1 MAKKNTSWG
10 GRFKK
15 QTAKKAQEFSSSIDI
30 DNKLYKEDILGS
42 IAYAEALQ
50 AAGVLNKG
58 ELSKIKSGLK
68 QIKQKIES
76 GKFNWQET
84 LEDVHMNIES
94 SLEKIIGSA
103 ARKLHTGRSRND
115 QVVTDLKLYLLEK
128 SKDIQICLSDLL
140 KIVVLKAESEV
151 ETLMPGFTHMQIAQ
165 PVTLGHHL
173 MAWYEMLSRDLDRF
187 KGCESRLKISPL
199 GSGALAGNKF
209 KINRRKMAKALGFEE
224 VTNNSIDAVSD
235 RDYVIEMMF
244 NISLMGV
251 HLSRIAEELI
261 IWSSSQ
267 FDYVELPE
275 ELCTGSSIMPQ
286 KKNPDMAELVR
297 GGSSKT
303 IGNLVS
309 LLSLIKNQPLSYNRD
324 NQEDKGPLFDSI
336 EYALRSLDITAAMI
350 AGAEFNRDSMLT
362 DVYDGHI
369 CATDLA
375 EYLVMKGIPFRDA
388 HAISGK
394 AVQLAESKDF
404 LLSELSLKELK
415 KLNALIEKDVFKHL
429 DPLKSISSKNSIGG
443 TAPSQVLK
451 QITQA
456 KNLSLIHI

>member
-1 MAKKNTSWG
+1 MVKKNTSWG

-15 QTAKKAQEFSSSIDI
+15 QTAEKAQKFSSSISVDK
-30 DNKLYKEDILGS
+30 KLYKEDISGS
-42 IAYAEALQ
+42 VAYAEALQ
-50 AAGVLNKG
+50 SAGVINKS
-58 ELSKIKSGLK
+58 ELAKIKSGLK

-76 GKFNWQET
+76 DKFNWQEA

-94 SLEKIIGSA
+94 ALEKIIGSA
-103 ARKLHTGRSRND
+103 AKKLHTGRSRND
-115 QVVTDLKLYLLEK
+115 QVVTDLKLHLLEK
-128 SKDIQICLSDLL
+128 SKEIKSCITDLL
-140 KIVVLKAESEV
+140 EVLVLKAESEV
-151 ETLMPGFTHMQIAQ
+151 DTLMPGFTHMQIAQ
-165 PVTLGHHL
+165 PITLGHHL
-173 MAWYEMLSRDLDRF
+173 MAWFEMLSRDLDRF
-187 KGCESRLKISPL
+187 EECEIRLKISPL

-209 KINRRKMAKALGFEE
+209 KINRMKLAKSLGFSEI
-224 VTNNSIDAVSD
+224 TKNSIDAVSD
-235 RDYVIEMMF
+235 RDYVIEMLF

-251 HLSRIAEELI
+251 HLSRISEELI

-267 FDYVELPE
+267 FDYVDLPE

-303 IGNLVS
+303 IGNLVT

-336 EYALRSLDITAAMI
+336 EYALGSLDITTAMI
-350 AGAEFNRDSMLT
+350 AGAEFNHDSMLT
-362 DVYDGHI
+362 DVFDGHI

-394 AVQLAESKDF
+394 AVQLAETSDL
-404 LLSELSLKELK
+404 LLSELSLKDLK

-429 DPLKSISSKNSIGG
+429 DPLKSITSKSSIGG

-451 QITQA
+451 QIAHA
-456 KNLSLIHI
+456 KDKLKL

>member
-140 KIVVLKAESEV
+140 KIVVLKAESEL

-336 EYALRSLDITAAMI
+336 EYALGSLDITAAMI

-443 TAPSQVLK
+443 TAPSQVSK

-456 KNLSLIHI
+456 KNKLKI

>member
-1 MAKKNTSWG
+1 MVKKNISWG

-15 QTAKKAQEFSSSIDI
+15 QTAEKAQKFSSSINVDK
-30 DNKLYKEDILGS
+30 KLYKEDISGS
-42 IAYAEALQ
+42 VAYAEALQ
-50 AAGVLNKG
+50 SAGVINKS
-58 ELSKIKSGLK
+58 ELAKIKSGLK

-76 GKFNWQET
+76 DKFNWQEA

-94 SLEKIIGSA
+94 ALEKIIGSA
-103 ARKLHTGRSRND
+103 AKKLHTGRSRND
-115 QVVTDLKLYLLEK
+115 QVVTDLKLHLLEK
-128 SKDIQICLSDLL
+128 SKEIKSCITDLL
-140 KIVVLKAESEV
+140 EVLVLKAESEV
-151 ETLMPGFTHMQIAQ
+151 DTLMPGFTHMQIAQ
-165 PVTLGHHL
+165 PITLGHHL
-173 MAWYEMLSRDLDRF
+173 MAWFEMLSRDLSRF
-187 KGCESRLKISPL
+187 EECELRLKISPL

-209 KINRRKMAKALGFEE
+209 KINRMKLAKSLGFSEI
-224 VTNNSIDAVSD
+224 TKNSIDAVSD
-235 RDYVIEMMF
+235 RDYVIEMLF

-251 HLSRIAEELI
+251 HLSRISEELI

-267 FDYVELPE
+267 FDYVDLPE

-303 IGNLVS
+303 IGNLVT

-336 EYALRSLDITAAMI
+336 EYALGSLDITTAMI
-350 AGAEFNRDSMLT
+350 AGAEFNHDSMLT

-394 AVQLAESKDF
+394 AVQLAETSDL
-404 LLSELSLKELK
+404 LLSELSLKDLK

-429 DPLKSISSKNSIGG
+429 DPLKSITSKSSIGG

-451 QITQA
+451 QIAHA
-456 KNLSLIHI
+456 KDKLKL

>member
-94 SLEKIIGSA
+94 SLEKIIGST

-128 SKDIQICLSDLL
+128 SKDIQICLTDLL
-140 KIVVLKAESEV
+140 KITVLKAESEL

-187 KGCESRLKISPL
+187 KECESRLKISPL

-275 ELCTGSSIMPQ
+275 ELCTGSSIMTQ

-336 EYALRSLDITAAMI
+336 EYALGSLDITAAMI

-375 EYLVMKGIPFRDA
+375 EYLVIKGIPFRDA

-415 KLNALIEKDVFKHL
+415 KLNTLIEKDVFKHL

-443 TAPSQVLK
+443 TAPSQVSK

-456 KNLSLIHI
+456 KNKLKI

>member
-1 MAKKNTSWG
+1 MVKKNTSWG

-15 QTAKKAQEFSSSIDI
+15 QTAEKAQKFSSSINVDK
-30 DNKLYKEDILGS
+30 KLYKEDISGS
-42 IAYAEALQ
+42 VAYAEALQ
-50 AAGVLNKG
+50 SAGVINKS
-58 ELSKIKSGLK
+58 ELAKIKSGLK

-76 GKFNWQET
+76 DKFNWQEA

-94 SLEKIIGSA
+94 ALEKIIGSA
-103 ARKLHTGRSRND
+103 AKKLHTGRSRND
-115 QVVTDLKLYLLEK
+115 QVVTDLKLHLLEK
-128 SKDIQICLSDLL
+128 SKEIKSCITDLL
-140 KIVVLKAESEV
+140 EVLVLKAESEV
-151 ETLMPGFTHMQIAQ
+151 DTLMPGFTHMQIAQ
-165 PVTLGHHL
+165 PITLGHHL
-173 MAWYEMLSRDLDRF
+173 MSWFEMLSRDLDRF
-187 KGCESRLKISPL
+187 EECEKRLKISPL

-209 KINRRKMAKALGFEE
+209 KINRMKLAKSLGFSEI
-224 VTNNSIDAVSD
+224 TKNSIDAVSD
-235 RDYVIEMMF
+235 RDYVIEMLF

-251 HLSRIAEELI
+251 HLSRISEELI

-267 FDYVELPE
+267 FDYVDLPE

-303 IGNLVS
+303 IGNLVT

-336 EYALRSLDITAAMI
+336 EYALGSLDITTAMI
-350 AGAEFNRDSMLT
+350 AGAEFNHDSMLT

-394 AVQLAESKDF
+394 AVQLAETSDL
-404 LLSELSLKELK
+404 LLSELSLKDLK

-429 DPLKSISSKNSIGG
+429 DPLKSINSKSSIGG

-451 QITQA
+451 QIAHA
-456 KNLSLIHI
+456 KDKLKL

>member
-15 QTAKKAQEFSSSIDI
+15 HTAKKAQEFSSSIDI

-50 AAGVLNKG
+50 NAGVLNKS

-76 GKFNWQET
+76 GKFNWQEA

-103 ARKLHTGRSRND
+103 AKKLHTGRSRND
-115 QVVTDLKLYLLEK
+115 QVVTDLKLYLLGK
-128 SKDIQICLSDLL
+128 SKDIQICLTDLL
-140 KIVVLKAESEV
+140 EIIVLKAESEV

-165 PVTLGHHL
+165 PITLGHHL

-187 KGCESRLKISPL
+187 KECESRLKISPL

-209 KINRRKMAKALGFEE
+209 KINRKKLAKSLGFTE

-267 FDYVELPE
+267 FDYVDLPE

-336 EYALRSLDITAAMI
+336 EYALGSLDITAAMV

-375 EYLVMKGIPFRDA
+375 EYLVMKVIPFRDA

-394 AVQLAESKDF
+394 AVHLAESKDYI
-404 LLSELSLKELK
+404 LS
-415 KLNALIEKDVFKHL
+415 
-429 DPLKSISSKNSIGG
+429 
-443 TAPSQVLK
+443 
-451 QITQA
+451 
-456 KNLSLIHI
+456 

>member
-128 SKDIQICLSDLL
+128 SKDIQICLTDLL
-140 KIVVLKAESEV
+140 KITVLKAESEL

-336 EYALRSLDITAAMI
+336 EYALGSLDITAAMI

-443 TAPSQVLK
+443 TAPSQVSK
-451 QITQA
+451 QITKA
-456 KNLSLIHI
+456 KNKLKI

>member
-128 SKDIQICLSDLL
+128 SKDIQICLTDLL
-140 KIVVLKAESEV
+140 KITVLKAESEL

-336 EYALRSLDITAAMI
+336 EYALGSLDITAAMI

-415 KLNALIEKDVFKHL
+415 KLNTLIEKDVFKHL

-443 TAPSQVLK
+443 TAPSQVSK

-456 KNLSLIHI
+456 KNKLKI

>member
-1 MAKKNTSWG
+1 MVKKNTSWG

-15 QTAKKAQEFSSSIDI
+15 QTAEKAQKFSSSISVDK
-30 DNKLYKEDILGS
+30 KLYKEDISGS
-42 IAYAEALQ
+42 VAYAEALQ
-50 AAGVLNKG
+50 SAGVINKS
-58 ELSKIKSGLK
+58 ELAKIKSGLK

-76 GKFNWQET
+76 DKFNWQEA

-94 SLEKIIGSA
+94 ALEKIIGSA
-103 ARKLHTGRSRND
+103 AKKLHTGRSRND
-115 QVVTDLKLYLLEK
+115 QVVTDLKLHLLEK
-128 SKDIQICLSDLL
+128 SKEIKSCITDLL
-140 KIVVLKAESEV
+140 EVLVLKAESEV
-151 ETLMPGFTHMQIAQ
+151 DTLMPGFTHMQIAQ
-165 PVTLGHHL
+165 PITLGHHL
-173 MAWYEMLSRDLDRF
+173 MAWFEMLSRDLDRF
-187 KGCESRLKISPL
+187 EECEIRLKISPL

-209 KINRRKMAKALGFEE
+209 KINRMKLAKSLGFSEI
-224 VTNNSIDAVSD
+224 TKNSIDAVSD
-235 RDYVIEMMF
+235 RDYVIEMLF

-251 HLSRIAEELI
+251 HLSRISEELI

-267 FDYVELPE
+267 FDYVDLPE

-303 IGNLVS
+303 IGNLVT

-336 EYALRSLDITAAMI
+336 EYALGSLDITTAMI
-350 AGAEFNRDSMLT
+350 AGAEFNHDSMLT

-394 AVQLAESKDF
+394 AVQLAETSDL
-404 LLSELSLKELK
+404 LLSELSLKDLK

-429 DPLKSISSKNSIGG
+429 DPLKSITSKSSIGG

-451 QITQA
+451 QIAHA
-456 KNLSLIHI
+456 KNKLKL

>member
-1 MAKKNTSWG
+1 
-10 GRFKK
+10 
-15 QTAKKAQEFSSSIDI
+15 
-30 DNKLYKEDILGS
+30 
-42 IAYAEALQ
+42 
-50 AAGVLNKG
+50 
-58 ELSKIKSGLK
+58 
-68 QIKQKIES
+68 
-76 GKFNWQET
+76 
-84 LEDVHMNIES
+84 MNIES

-336 EYALRSLDITAAMI
+336 EYALGSLDITAAMI

-415 KLNALIEKDVFKHL
+415 KLNALIENDVFKHL

-443 TAPSQVLK
+443 TAPSQVSK

-456 KNLSLIHI
+456 KNKLKI

>member
-267 FDYVELPE
+267 FDYVDLPE

-336 EYALRSLDITAAMI
+336 EYALGSLDITAAMI

-456 KNLSLIHI
+456 KNKLKI

>member
-128 SKDIQICLSDLL
+128 SKDIQICLTDLL
-140 KIVVLKAESEV
+140 KITVLKAESEL

-336 EYALRSLDITAAMI
+336 EYALGSLDITAAMI

-375 EYLVMKGIPFRDA
+375 EYLVIKGIPFRDA

-394 AVQLAESKDF
+394 AVLLAESKDF

-443 TAPSQVLK
+443 TAPSQVSK
-451 QITQA
+451 QITKA
-456 KNLSLIHI
+456 KNKLKI

>member
-1 MAKKNTSWG
+1 MVKKNTSWG

-15 QTAKKAQEFSSSIDI
+15 QTAEKAQKFSSSINVDK
-30 DNKLYKEDILGS
+30 KLYKEDISGS
-42 IAYAEALQ
+42 VDYAEALQ
-50 AAGVLNKG
+50 SAGVINKS
-58 ELSKIKSGLK
+58 ELAKIKSGLK

-76 GKFNWQET
+76 DKFNWQEA

-94 SLEKIIGSA
+94 ALEKIIGSA
-103 ARKLHTGRSRND
+103 AKKLHTGRSRND

-128 SKDIQICLSDLL
+128 SKEIKSCITDLL
-140 KIVVLKAESEV
+140 EVLVLKAESEV
-151 ETLMPGFTHMQIAQ
+151 DTLMPGFTHMQIAQ
-165 PVTLGHHL
+165 PITLGHHL
-173 MAWYEMLSRDLDRF
+173 MAWFEMLSRDLDRF
-187 KGCESRLKISPL
+187 EECEIRLKISPL

-209 KINRRKMAKALGFEE
+209 KINRMKLAKSLGFSEI
-224 VTNNSIDAVSD
+224 TKNSIDAVSD
-235 RDYVIEMMF
+235 RDYVIEMLF

-251 HLSRIAEELI
+251 HLSRISEELI

-267 FDYVELPE
+267 FDYVDLPE

-303 IGNLVS
+303 IGNLVT

-336 EYALRSLDITAAMI
+336 EYALGSLDITTAMI
-350 AGAEFNRDSMLT
+350 AGAEFNHDSMLT

-394 AVQLAESKDF
+394 AVQLAETSDL
-404 LLSELSLKELK
+404 LLSELSLKDLK

-429 DPLKSISSKNSIGG
+429 DPLKSITSKSSIGG

-451 QITQA
+451 QIAHA
-456 KNLSLIHI
+456 KDKLKL

>member
-336 EYALRSLDITAAMI
+336 EYALGSLDITAAMI

-415 KLNALIEKDVFKHL
+415 KLNTLIEKDVFKHL

-456 KNLSLIHI
+456 KNKLKI

>member
-261 IWSSSQ
+261 ILSSSQ

-336 EYALRSLDITAAMI
+336 EYALGSLDITAAMI

-456 KNLSLIHI
+456 KNKLKI

>member
-1 MAKKNTSWG
+1 MVKKNISWG

-15 QTAKKAQEFSSSIDI
+15 QTAEKAQKFSSSINVDK
-30 DNKLYKEDILGS
+30 KLYKEDISGS
-42 IAYAEALQ
+42 VAYAEALQ
-50 AAGVLNKG
+50 TAGVINKS
-58 ELSKIKSGLK
+58 ELAKIKSGLK

-76 GKFNWQET
+76 DKFNWQEA

-94 SLEKIIGSA
+94 ALEKIIGSA
-103 ARKLHTGRSRND
+103 AKKLHTGRSRND
-115 QVVTDLKLYLLEK
+115 QVVTDLKLHLLEK
-128 SKDIQICLSDLL
+128 SKEIKSCITDLL
-140 KIVVLKAESEV
+140 EVLVLKAESEV
-151 ETLMPGFTHMQIAQ
+151 DTLMPGFTHMQIAQ
-165 PVTLGHHL
+165 PITLGHHL
-173 MAWYEMLSRDLDRF
+173 MAWFEMLSRDLSRF
-187 KGCESRLKISPL
+187 EECELRLKISPL

-209 KINRRKMAKALGFEE
+209 KINRMKLAKSLGFSEI
-224 VTNNSIDAVSD
+224 TKNSIDAVSD
-235 RDYVIEMMF
+235 RDYVIEMLF

-251 HLSRIAEELI
+251 HLSRISEELI

-267 FDYVELPE
+267 FDYVDLPE

-303 IGNLVS
+303 IGNLVT

-336 EYALRSLDITAAMI
+336 EYALGSLDITTAMI
-350 AGAEFNRDSMLT
+350 AGAEFNHDSMLT

-394 AVQLAESKDF
+394 AVQLAETSDL
-404 LLSELSLKELK
+404 LLSELSLKDLK

-429 DPLKSISSKNSIGG
+429 DPLKSITSKSSIGG

-451 QITQA
+451 QIAHA
-456 KNLSLIHI
+456 KDKLKL

>member
-251 HLSRIAEELI
+251 HLSRITEELI

-336 EYALRSLDITAAMI
+336 EYALGSLDITAAMI

-415 KLNALIEKDVFKHL
+415 KLNTLIEKDVFKHL

-456 KNLSLIHI
+456 KNKLKI

>member
-1 MAKKNTSWG
+1 MVKKNTSWG

-15 QTAKKAQEFSSSIDI
+15 QTAEKAQKFSSSINVDK
-30 DNKLYKEDILGS
+30 KLYKEDIFGS
-42 IAYAEALQ
+42 VAYAEALQ
-50 AAGVLNKG
+50 SAGVINKS
-58 ELSKIKSGLK
+58 ELAKIKSGLK

-76 GKFNWQET
+76 DKFNWQEA

-94 SLEKIIGSA
+94 ALEKIIGSA
-103 ARKLHTGRSRND
+103 AKKLHTGRSRND
-115 QVVTDLKLYLLEK
+115 QVVTDLKLHLLEK
-128 SKDIQICLSDLL
+128 SKEIKSCITDLL
-140 KIVVLKAESEV
+140 EVLVLKAESEV
-151 ETLMPGFTHMQIAQ
+151 DTLMPGFTHMQIAQ
-165 PVTLGHHL
+165 PITLGHHL
-173 MAWYEMLSRDLDRF
+173 MAWFEMLSRDLDRF
-187 KGCESRLKISPL
+187 EECEIRLKISPL

-209 KINRRKMAKALGFEE
+209 KINRMKLAKSLGFSEI
-224 VTNNSIDAVSD
+224 TKNSIDAVSD
-235 RDYVIEMMF
+235 RDYVIEMLF

-251 HLSRIAEELI
+251 HLSRISEELI

-267 FDYVELPE
+267 FDYVDLPE

-303 IGNLVS
+303 IGNLVT

-336 EYALRSLDITAAMI
+336 EYALGSLDITTAMI
-350 AGAEFNRDSMLT
+350 AGAEFNHDSMLT

-394 AVQLAESKDF
+394 AVQLAETSDL
-404 LLSELSLKELK
+404 LLSELSLKDLK

-429 DPLKSISSKNSIGG
+429 DPLKSITSKSSIGG

-451 QITQA
+451 QIAHA
-456 KNLSLIHI
+456 KDKLKL

>member
-165 PVTLGHHL
+165 PITLGHHL

-187 KGCESRLKISPL
+187 KECESRLKISPL

-209 KINRRKMAKALGFEE
+209 KINRKKLAKSLGFTE

-336 EYALRSLDITAAMI
+336 EYALGSLDITAAMI

-443 TAPSQVLK
+443 TAPSQVSK

-456 KNLSLIHI
+456 KNKLKI

>member
-336 EYALRSLDITAAMI
+336 EYALGSLDITAAMI

-456 KNLSLIHI
+456 KNKLKI

>member
-103 ARKLHTGRSRND
+103 AKKLHTGRSRND

-267 FDYVELPE
+267 FDYVDLPE

-336 EYALRSLDITAAMI
+336 EYALGSLDITAAMI

-456 KNLSLIHI
+456 KNKLKI

>member
-94 SLEKIIGSA
+94 SLEKIIGST

-128 SKDIQICLSDLL
+128 SKDIQICLTDLL
-140 KIVVLKAESEV
+140 KITVLKAESEL

-187 KGCESRLKISPL
+187 KECESRLKISPL

-336 EYALRSLDITAAMI
+336 EYALGSLDITAAMI
-350 AGAEFNRDSMLT
+350 AGAEFNRDSLLT

-375 EYLVMKGIPFRDA
+375 EYLVIKGIPFRDA

-415 KLNALIEKDVFKHL
+415 KLNTLIEKDVFKHL

-443 TAPSQVLK
+443 TAPSQVSK

-456 KNLSLIHI
+456 KNKLKI

>member
-1 MAKKNTSWG
+1 MVKKNTSWG

-15 QTAKKAQEFSSSIDI
+15 QTAEKAQKFSSSISVDK
-30 DNKLYKEDILGS
+30 KLYKEDISGS
-42 IAYAEALQ
+42 VAYAEALQ
-50 AAGVLNKG
+50 SAGVINKS
-58 ELSKIKSGLK
+58 ELAKIKSGLK

-76 GKFNWQET
+76 DKFNWQEA

-94 SLEKIIGSA
+94 ALEKIIGSA
-103 ARKLHTGRSRND
+103 AKKLHTGRSRND
-115 QVVTDLKLYLLEK
+115 QVVTDLKLHLLERSKEIK
-128 SKDIQICLSDLL
+128 SCITDLL
-140 KIVVLKAESEV
+140 EVLVLKAESEV
-151 ETLMPGFTHMQIAQ
+151 DTLMPGFTHMQIAQ
-165 PVTLGHHL
+165 PITLGHHL
-173 MAWYEMLSRDLDRF
+173 MAWFEMLSRDLDRF
-187 KGCESRLKISPL
+187 EECEVRLKISPL

-209 KINRRKMAKALGFEE
+209 KINRMKLAKSLGFSEI
-224 VTNNSIDAVSD
+224 TKNSIDAVSD
-235 RDYVIEMMF
+235 RDYVIEMLF
-244 NISLMGV
+244 NISLMGI
-251 HLSRIAEELI
+251 HLSRISEELI

-267 FDYVELPE
+267 FDYVDLPE

-303 IGNLVS
+303 IGNLVT

-336 EYALRSLDITAAMI
+336 EYALGSLDITTAMI
-350 AGAEFNRDSMLT
+350 AGAKFNHDSMLT

-394 AVQLAESKDF
+394 AVQLAETSDL
-404 LLSELSLKELK
+404 LLSELSLKDLK
-415 KLNALIEKDVFKHL
+415 KLNTLIEKDVFKHL
-429 DPLKSISSKNSIGG
+429 DPLKSITSKSSVGG

-451 QITQA
+451 QIVQA
-456 KNLSLIHI
+456 KNKLKL

>member
-1 MAKKNTSWG
+1 MVKKNTSWG

-15 QTAKKAQEFSSSIDI
+15 QTAEKAQKFSSSINVDK
-30 DNKLYKEDILGS
+30 KLYKEDISGS
-42 IAYAEALQ
+42 VAYAEALQ
-50 AAGVLNKG
+50 TAGVINKS
-58 ELSKIKSGLK
+58 ELAKIKSGLK

-76 GKFNWQET
+76 DKFNWQEA

-94 SLEKIIGSA
+94 ALEKIIGSA
-103 ARKLHTGRSRND
+103 AKKLHTGRSRND
-115 QVVTDLKLYLLEK
+115 QVVTDLKLHLLEK
-128 SKDIQICLSDLL
+128 SKEIKSCITDLL
-140 KIVVLKAESEV
+140 EVLVLKADSEV
-151 ETLMPGFTHMQIAQ
+151 DTLMPGFTHMQIAQ
-165 PVTLGHHL
+165 PITLGHHL
-173 MAWYEMLSRDLDRF
+173 MAWFEMLSRDLDRF
-187 KGCESRLKISPL
+187 EECEIRLKISPL

-209 KINRRKMAKALGFEE
+209 KINRMKLAKSLGFSEI
-224 VTNNSIDAVSD
+224 TKNSIDAVSD
-235 RDYVIEMMF
+235 RDYVIEMLF

-251 HLSRIAEELI
+251 HLSRISEELI

-267 FDYVELPE
+267 FDYVDLPE

-303 IGNLVS
+303 IGNLVT

-336 EYALRSLDITAAMI
+336 EYALGSLDITTAMI
-350 AGAEFNRDSMLT
+350 AGAKFNHDSMLT

-394 AVQLAESKDF
+394 AVQLAETSDL
-404 LLSELSLKELK
+404 LLSELSLKDLK

-429 DPLKSISSKNSIGG
+429 DPLKSITSKSSIGG

-451 QITQA
+451 QIAHA
-456 KNLSLIHI
+456 KDKLKL

>member
-1 MAKKNTSWG
+1 MVKKNTSWG

-15 QTAKKAQEFSSSIDI
+15 QTAEKAQKFSSSINVDK
-30 DNKLYKEDILGS
+30 KLYKEDISGS
-42 IAYAEALQ
+42 VAYAEALQ
-50 AAGVLNKG
+50 SAGVINKS
-58 ELSKIKSGLK
+58 ELAKIKSGLK

-76 GKFNWQET
+76 DKFNWQEA

-94 SLEKIIGSA
+94 ALEKIIGSA
-103 ARKLHTGRSRND
+103 AKKLHTGRSRND
-115 QVVTDLKLYLLEK
+115 QVVTDLKLHLLEK
-128 SKDIQICLSDLL
+128 SKEIKTCITDLL
-140 KIVVLKAESEV
+140 EVLVLKAESEV
-151 ETLMPGFTHMQIAQ
+151 DTLMPGFTHMQIAQ
-165 PVTLGHHL
+165 PITLGHHL
-173 MAWYEMLSRDLDRF
+173 MAWFEMLSRDLDRF
-187 KGCESRLKISPL
+187 EECEIRLKISPL

-209 KINRRKMAKALGFEE
+209 KINRMKLAKSLGFSEI
-224 VTNNSIDAVSD
+224 TKNSIDAVSD
-235 RDYVIEMMF
+235 RDYVIEMLF

-251 HLSRIAEELI
+251 HLSRISEELI

-267 FDYVELPE
+267 FDYVDLPE

-303 IGNLVS
+303 IGNLVT

-336 EYALRSLDITAAMI
+336 EYALGSLDITTAMI
-350 AGAEFNRDSMLT
+350 AGAEFNHDSMLT

-394 AVQLAESKDF
+394 AVQLAETSDL
-404 LLSELSLKELK
+404 LLSELSLKDLK

-429 DPLKSISSKNSIGG
+429 DPLKSITSKSSIGG

-451 QITQA
+451 QIAHA
-456 KNLSLIHI
+456 KDILKL

>member
-1 MAKKNTSWG
+1 MVKKNTSWG

-15 QTAKKAQEFSSSIDI
+15 QTAEKAQKFSSSINVDK
-30 DNKLYKEDILGS
+30 KLYKEDITGS
-42 IAYAEALQ
+42 VAYAEALQ
-50 AAGVLNKG
+50 SAGVINKS
-58 ELSKIKSGLK
+58 ELAKIKSGLK

-76 GKFNWQET
+76 DKFNWQEA

-94 SLEKIIGSA
+94 ALEKIIGSA
-103 ARKLHTGRSRND
+103 AKKLHTGRSRND
-115 QVVTDLKLYLLEK
+115 QVVTDLKLHLLEK
-128 SKDIQICLSDLL
+128 SKEIKSCITDLL
-140 KIVVLKAESEV
+140 EVLVLKAESEV
-151 ETLMPGFTHMQIAQ
+151 DTLMPGFTHMQIAQ
-165 PVTLGHHL
+165 PITLGHHL
-173 MAWYEMLSRDLDRF
+173 MAWFEMLSRDLDRF
-187 KGCESRLKISPL
+187 EECEIRLKISPL

-209 KINRRKMAKALGFEE
+209 KINRMKLAKSLGFSEI
-224 VTNNSIDAVSD
+224 TKNSIDAVSD
-235 RDYVIEMMF
+235 RDYVIEMLF
-244 NISLMGV
+244 NISLMGI
-251 HLSRIAEELI
+251 HLSRISEELI

-267 FDYVELPE
+267 FDYVDLPE

-303 IGNLVS
+303 IGNLVT

-336 EYALRSLDITAAMI
+336 EYALGSLDITTAMI
-350 AGAEFNRDSMLT
+350 AGAKFNHDSMLT

-394 AVQLAESKDF
+394 AVQLAETSDL
-404 LLSELSLKELK
+404 LLSELSLKDLK

-429 DPLKSISSKNSIGG
+429 DPLKSITSKSSIGG

-451 QITQA
+451 QIAHA
-456 KNLSLIHI
+456 KDKLKL

>member
-50 AAGVLNKG
+50 VAGVLNKG

-324 NQEDKGPLFDSI
+324 SQEDKGPLFDSI
-336 EYALRSLDITAAMI
+336 EYALGSLDITAAMI

-456 KNLSLIHI
+456 KNKLKI

>member
-1 MAKKNTSWG
+1 MVKKNTSWG

-15 QTAKKAQEFSSSIDI
+15 QTAEKAQKFSSSINVDK
-30 DNKLYKEDILGS
+30 KLYKEDISGS
-42 IAYAEALQ
+42 VAYAEALQ
-50 AAGVLNKG
+50 SVGVINKS
-58 ELSKIKSGLK
+58 ELAKIKSGLK

-76 GKFNWQET
+76 DKFNWQEA

-94 SLEKIIGSA
+94 ALEKIIGSA
-103 ARKLHTGRSRND
+103 AKKLHTGRSRND
-115 QVVTDLKLYLLEK
+115 QVVTDLKLHLLEK
-128 SKDIQICLSDLL
+128 SKEIKSCITDLL
-140 KIVVLKAESEV
+140 EVLVLKAESEV
-151 ETLMPGFTHMQIAQ
+151 DTLMPGFTHMQIAQ
-165 PVTLGHHL
+165 PITLGHHL
-173 MAWYEMLSRDLDRF
+173 MAWFEMLSRDLDRF
-187 KGCESRLKISPL
+187 EECEIRLKISPL

-209 KINRRKMAKALGFEE
+209 KINRMKLAKSLGFSEI
-224 VTNNSIDAVSD
+224 TKNSIDAVSD
-235 RDYVIEMMF
+235 RDYVIEMLF

-251 HLSRIAEELI
+251 HLSRISEELI

-267 FDYVELPE
+267 FDYVDLPE

-303 IGNLVS
+303 IGNLVT

-336 EYALRSLDITAAMI
+336 EYALGSLDITTAMI
-350 AGAEFNRDSMLT
+350 AGAEFNHDSMLT

-394 AVQLAESKDF
+394 AVQLAETSDL
-404 LLSELSLKELK
+404 LLSELSLKDLK

-429 DPLKSISSKNSIGG
+429 DPLKSITSKSSIGG

-451 QITQA
+451 QIAHA
-456 KNLSLIHI
+456 KDKLKL

>member
-128 SKDIQICLSDLL
+128 SKEIQICLSDLL

-165 PVTLGHHL
+165 PITLGHHL

-187 KGCESRLKISPL
+187 KECESRLKISPL

-209 KINRRKMAKALGFEE
+209 KINRKKLAKSLGFTE

-336 EYALRSLDITAAMI
+336 EYALGSLDITAAMI

-443 TAPSQVLK
+443 TAPSQVSK

-456 KNLSLIHI
+456 KNKLKI

>member
-15 QTAKKAQEFSSSIDI
+15 QTAKKAQEFSPSIDI

-128 SKDIQICLSDLL
+128 SKDIQICLPDLL
-140 KIVVLKAESEV
+140 KIIVLKAESEV

-267 FDYVELPE
+267 FDYVDLPE

-336 EYALRSLDITAAMI
+336 EYALGSLDITAAMI

-429 DPLKSISSKNSIGG
+429 DPLKSISSKNSVGG

-456 KNLSLIHI
+456 KNKLKI

>member
-50 AAGVLNKG
+50 NAGVLNKS

-76 GKFNWQET
+76 GKFNWQEA

-103 ARKLHTGRSRND
+103 AKKLHTGRSRND
-115 QVVTDLKLYLLEK
+115 QVVTDLKLYLLRK
-128 SKDIQICLSDLL
+128 SKDIQICLTDLL
-140 KIVVLKAESEV
+140 EIIVLKAESEV

-165 PVTLGHHL
+165 PITLGHHL

-187 KGCESRLKISPL
+187 KECESRLKISPL

-209 KINRRKMAKALGFEE
+209 KINRKKLAKSLGFTE

-267 FDYVELPE
+267 FDYVDLPE

-336 EYALRSLDITAAMI
+336 DYALGSVDITAAMV

-429 DPLKSISSKNSIGG
+429 DPLKSISSKSSIGG
-443 TAPSQVLK
+443 TAPSQVSK
-451 QITQA
+451 QIIQA
-456 KNLSLIHI
+456 KSKLKI

>member
-1 MAKKNTSWG
+1 MVKKNTSWG

-15 QTAKKAQEFSSSIDI
+15 QTAEKAQKFSSSINVDK
-30 DNKLYKEDILGS
+30 KLYKEDISGS
-42 IAYAEALQ
+42 VAYAEALQ
-50 AAGVLNKG
+50 SAGVINKS
-58 ELSKIKSGLK
+58 ELAKIKSGLK

-76 GKFNWQET
+76 DKFNWQEA

-94 SLEKIIGSA
+94 ALEKIIGSA
-103 ARKLHTGRSRND
+103 AKKLHTGRSRND
-115 QVVTDLKLYLLEK
+115 QVVTDLKLHLLEK
-128 SKDIQICLSDLL
+128 SKEIKSCITDLL
-140 KIVVLKAESEV
+140 EVLVLKAESEV
-151 ETLMPGFTHMQIAQ
+151 DTLMPGFTHMQIAQ
-165 PVTLGHHL
+165 PITLGHHL
-173 MAWYEMLSRDLDRF
+173 MAWFEMLSRDLDRF
-187 KGCESRLKISPL
+187 EECEIRLKISPL

-209 KINRRKMAKALGFEE
+209 KINRMKLAKSLGFSEI
-224 VTNNSIDAVSD
+224 TKNSIDAVSD
-235 RDYVIEMMF
+235 RDYVIEMLF

-251 HLSRIAEELI
+251 HLSRISEELI

-267 FDYVELPE
+267 FDYVDLPE

-303 IGNLVS
+303 IGNLVT

-336 EYALRSLDITAAMI
+336 EYALGSLDITTAMI
-350 AGAEFNRDSMLT
+350 AGAKFNHDSMLT

-394 AVQLAESKDF
+394 AVQLAETSDL
-404 LLSELSLKELK
+404 LLSELSLKDLK

-429 DPLKSISSKNSIGG
+429 DPLKSITSKSSIGG

-451 QITQA
+451 QIAHA
-456 KNLSLIHI
+456 KDKLKL

>member
-50 AAGVLNKG
+50 NAGVLNKS

-103 ARKLHTGRSRND
+103 AKKLHTGRSRND
-115 QVVTDLKLYLLEK
+115 QVVTDLKLYLLGK
-128 SKDIQICLSDLL
+128 SKDVQICLTDLL
-140 KIVVLKAESEV
+140 EIIVLKAESEV

-165 PVTLGHHL
+165 PITLGHHL

-187 KGCESRLKISPL
+187 KECESRLKISPL

-209 KINRRKMAKALGFEE
+209 KINRKKLAKSLGFTD

-267 FDYVELPE
+267 FDYVDLPE

-336 EYALRSLDITAAMI
+336 DYALGSLDITAAMV

-375 EYLVMKGIPFRDA
+375 EYLVMK
-388 HAISGK
+388 
-394 AVQLAESKDF
+394 
-404 LLSELSLKELK
+404 
-415 KLNALIEKDVFKHL
+415 
-429 DPLKSISSKNSIGG
+429 
-443 TAPSQVLK
+443 
-451 QITQA
+451 
-456 KNLSLIHI
+456 LSLIHI